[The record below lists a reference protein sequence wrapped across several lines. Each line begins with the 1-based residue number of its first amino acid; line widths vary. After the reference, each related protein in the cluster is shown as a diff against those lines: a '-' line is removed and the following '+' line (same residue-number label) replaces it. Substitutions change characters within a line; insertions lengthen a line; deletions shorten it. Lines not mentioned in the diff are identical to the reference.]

1 VSVVE
6 EKQRGPLTA
15 ILSDPGVGAVMTLAL
30 LVNLALGLVLPIL
43 PLYARSL
50 GADYA
55 QAGLL
60 VAAFYVARLM
70 FDLIGG
76 YLVERLG
83 IAAAS
88 AIGLLV
94 LGAGAA
100 LTALSRSFPPAV
112 ASWAAAGAGAA
123 IVWAAMYTGLIR
135 FVPKPRIARA
145 VGVFYGAFNS
155 GIIAGGFIGGLLAS
169 RFGSRAPLV
178 VLAGLAFGLVV
189 FANRSFQLAQAPTLP
204 SPASG
209 GGKVN
214 APTLPSPASGG
225 GKLNAPASG
234 GGTFIELLR
243 IPGFVGAVVSLL
255 AHLWLY
261 GSVFSTLVPLF
272 SREVLGIS
280 PFGIG
285 VLFAVAL
292 AAEFVAYIPAGML
305 ADRRG
310 RRFLLIPAFTALTVS
325 CFLLGFA
332 RNPFLLALMLAA
344 VGAGMGFAAVS
355 PASMLAD
362 VVPENRSAIGVAI
375 FRFGGD
381 LGFSIGPLVCGITAA
396 HYGFT
401 AAFIVAGIPCLIA
414 LAVVTLGPETLAMP
428 RTA

>member
-1 VSVVE
+1 
-6 EKQRGPLTA
+6 
-15 ILSDPGVGAVMTLAL
+15 
-30 LVNLALGLVLPIL
+30 
-43 PLYARSL
+43 
-50 GADYA
+50 
-55 QAGLL
+55 
-60 VAAFYVARLM
+60 
-70 FDLIGG
+70 
-76 YLVERLG
+76 
-83 IAAAS
+83 
-88 AIGLLV
+88 
-94 LGAGAA
+94 
-100 LTALSRSFPPAV
+100 
-112 ASWAAAGAGAA
+112 
-123 IVWAAMYTGLIR
+123 
-135 FVPKPRIARA
+135 
-145 VGVFYGAFNS
+145 
-155 GIIAGGFIGGLLAS
+155 
-169 RFGSRAPLV
+169 V

-189 FANRSFQLAQAPTLP
+189 FADRSFQLAQAPTL
-204 SPASG
+204 SSSEG
-209 GGKVN
+209 GEGKVKN
-214 APTLPSPASGG
+214 
-225 GKLNAPASG
+225 PASG
-234 GGTFIELLR
+234 GGTFVELFR

-285 VLFAVAL
+285 LLFAVAL
-292 AAEFVAYIPAGML
+292 AAEFVAYIPAGTL

-310 RRFLLIPAFTALTVS
+310 RRFLLIPAFTALSVS